1 MRSSYLKLKAACLL
15 KKVKPGPARQRG
27 FGSSFI
33 SRMIGSSAHGAEMN
47 MIPVV
52 SCVARALP
60 LDSAGLNQ
68 DGADPAPDL
77 RG

>member
-1 MRSSYLKLKAACLL
+1 
-15 KKVKPGPARQRG
+15 
-27 FGSSFI
+27 
-33 SRMIGSSAHGAEMN
+33 MN

-52 SCVARALP
+52 SCCVARALP